1 MSIGNLLCERECS
14 VKYQPGSADTKSQ
27 ADEAGARTLIE
38 TRSIH
43 LVDPKRPISH
53 AEAEQTLRRAG
64 YSPKQIEDVLRET
77 PDPIDPER
85 DSETLFK
92 HGITQG
98 TLMDRMG
105 GSP

>member
-1 MSIGNLLCERECS
+1 MSSTSSETLAS
-14 VKYQPGSADTKSQ
+14 KSQ
-27 ADEAGARTLIE
+27 ADEAGPRTLIE

-53 AEAEQTLRRAG
+53 AEAERTLRRAG

-85 DSETLFK
+85 DSETFFK
-92 HGITQG
+92 HGITEG